1 MKTTFYLTIVAMLF
15 VSAFAKAQTKT
26 TTTTTTTKETP
37 TTQNK
42 LPANGNVL
50 DQQAQVLGNIFG
62 DLGGIKEMQGI
73 DGYMDLLNKSD
84 VDPELK
90 KKLTEQYK
98 LIALSDDPKKKKEM
112 ELKFTQMLQKALK
125 EGQEKDA
132 LKTKG

>member
-1 MKTTFYLTIVAMLF
+1 MMSVF
-15 VSAFAKAQTKT
+15 AFAKAQT
-26 TTTTTTTKETP
+26 TTTKEKPKTK
-37 TTQNK
+37 NN
-42 LPANGNVL
+42 LPADGNAL

-62 DLGGIKEMQGI
+62 DLGGMKEMQGI
-73 DGYMDLLNKSD
+73 ESYMDLLNKSD

-98 LIALSDDPKKKKEM
+98 IIALSDDPKKKKEM
-112 ELKFTQMLQKALK
+112 ELKLSKMLQKALK